1 MDTNTDTNTET
12 NTTPDLSF
20 YLAVHRHM
28 RSDLVRYV
36 DTVAALTPADRS
48 RRLPA
53 LVRWVKGF
61 ICELEEHHYVED
73 VVFFPE
79 MQARIPAVADT
90 IERLAKDHED
100 MDVLLA
106 RWPALIKALADPR
119 APFEPAKAAAL
130 AMGRELSSLLHSHLD
145 IEDDDILPMY
155 WRHYTVEEY
164 DAIQKQAIKDGKKK
178 GFSFVAPWSV
188 ESLQGA
194 ELEAFLAQVPVALK
208 IFHRLVKPRYDR
220 MIATAYGP
228 PDPVRV

>member
-1 MDTNTDTNTET
+1 MDIDNET

-20 YLAVHRHM
+20 YLGVHRHM

-48 RRLPA
+48 HRLPA

-79 MQARIPAVADT
+79 MQTRIPAVADT

-106 RWPALIKALADPR
+106 RWPALIKTLADPG

-130 AMGRELSSLLHSHLD
+130 MMGQELSSLLHTHLG

-155 WRHYTVEEY
+155 WRHYTVDEY
-164 DAIQKQAIKDGKKK
+164 DTLQKRAIKDGKKK

-188 ESLQGA
+188 DSLEGA
-194 ELEAFLAQVPVALK
+194 EQAAFLSQAPAAMR
-208 IFHRLVKPRYDR
+208 IFHRLVRPRYDR
-220 MIATAYGP
+220 MIATAYAP
-228 PDPVRV
+228 PKTARI